1 MTPSLDP
8 QDLAA
13 LNDLL
18 AALEND
24 PDTREGMMRE
34 HIESART
41 YLTLFMPEEYQLAL
55 QLAEGALDDVTDKT
69 LRDRIARFLRTQRKH
84 P

>member
-1 MTPSLDP
+1 MTPSPDP
-8 QDLAA
+8 QDLAV
-13 LNDLL
+13 LNNLL

-24 PDTREGMMRE
+24 PDLREGLMRE

-41 YLTLFMPEEYQLAL
+41 YLTLAMPEEYQLAL
-55 QLAEGALDDVTDKT
+55 RMAEGALDDVSDKD
-69 LRDRIARFLRTQRKH
+69 LRDRIAGFLRNQLKH

>member
-1 MTPSLDP
+1 MTPSPDP
-8 QDLAA
+8 QDLAV
-13 LNDLL
+13 LNNLL

-24 PDTREGMMRE
+24 PDSREGLMRE

-41 YLTLFMPEEYQLAL
+41 YLMLAMPEEYQLAL
-55 QLAEGALDDVTDKT
+55 RMAEGALDDVSDKA
-69 LRDRIARFLRTQRKH
+69 LRDRIARILSNQLKH

>member
-1 MTPSLDP
+1 
-8 QDLAA
+8 
-13 LNDLL
+13 L

-24 PDTREGMMRE
+24 PDTREGLMRE

-41 YLTLFMPEEYQLAL
+41 YLTLSMPEEYRVAL
-55 QLAEGALDDVTDKT
+55 RLAEGALDEITDDS
-69 LRDRIARFLRTQRKH
+69 LRDRIARFLRRQQQH